1 MNEVAAFVDL
11 ENIRYSML
19 NRWHQEPD
27 PLAWRDKARSYG
39 LIGIARAYADYEQ
52 HPPQLRQRLNVAGF
66 EAEHYPVKRYRD
78 RDGTE
83 RIRSIADLHM
93 VIDIVDTALG
103 RPNIDTFLFFTGDG
117 DFIRVVAM
125 LRNRLGKRVVI
136 CGVPETTS
144 RDLVI
149 AAGEEDALEVSEVV
163 SSPEVDAALIARIEE
178 YERSLYGG
186 FLPTQGNLIAWL
198 KQRLEVGLL
207 PSEQIDGKI
216 LEFIRQGV
224 LYKQL
229 ETSSRGKTL
238 TTTRLRRDHPGVERI
253 LGKMLL
259 DPNREIVAHADVDID
274 DEGDEEEDDDAPG
287 LSYERQMPRMLG
299 AHPWP
304 PDMRD

>member
-1 MNEVAAFVDL
+1 MHEVAAFVDL

-163 SSPEVDAALIARIEE
+163 SSPEVDAALIVRIEE

-216 LEFIRQGV
+216 LEFIRQGI

-238 TTTRLRRDHPGVERI
+238 TTTRLRRDHPSVERI
-253 LGKMLL
+253 LGRMVL
-259 DPNREIVAHADVDID
+259 DPDRDMYGPDDDGD
-274 DEGDEEEDDDAPG
+274 DEDDHDDDAQELP
-287 LSYERQMPRMLG
+287 YERPVPRMLG

-304 PDMRD
+304 PDLRD

>member
-27 PLAWRDKARSYG
+27 PLAWRDKARKYG
-39 LIGIARAYADYEQ
+39 LIGLARAYADFDQ
-52 HPPQLRQRLNVAGF
+52 HPPQLRQRLSVAGF

-78 RDGTE
+78 RDGSE

-103 RPNIDTFLFFTGDG
+103 RQNIDTFLFFTGDG
-117 DFIRVVAM
+117 D
-125 LRNRLGKRVVI
+125 VI

-144 RDLVI
+144 RDLVV
-149 AAGEEDALEVSEVV
+149 AAGDEDWLEVSEVV
-163 SSPEVDAALIARIEE
+163 SSPEIDAALVARIDE

-216 LEFIRQGV
+216 LEFIRQGI

-238 TTTRLRRDHPGVERI
+238 TTTRLRRDHPLVERV
-253 LGKMLL
+253 LGQMTVGAPL
-259 DPNREIVAHADVDID
+259 PSIGNGEAP
-274 DEGDEEEDDDAPG
+274 DEEDELDEAEAYDRPV
-287 LSYERQMPRMLG
+287 PRVLG
-299 AHPWP
+299 S
-304 PDMRD
+304 

>member
-1 MNEVAAFVDL
+1 MHEVAAFVDL

-27 PLAWRDKARSYG
+27 PLAWRDKARKYG
-39 LIGIARAYADYEQ
+39 LIGIARAYADFDQ
-52 HPPQLRQRLNVAGF
+52 HPPQLRQRLSVAGF

-78 RDGTE
+78 RDGSE

-125 LRNRLGKRVVI
+125 LTNRLGKRVVI

-144 RDLVI
+144 RDLVV
-149 AAGEEDALEVSEVV
+149 AAGDEDSLEVSEVV
-163 SSPEVDAALIARIEE
+163 SSPEVDAALIVRIDE

-207 PSEQIDGKI
+207 PTEQIDGKI

-238 TTTRLRRDHPGVERI
+238 TTTRLRRDHSHVEQVLGPMPVER
-253 LGKMLL
+253 
-259 DPNREIVAHADVDID
+259 DRADEADA
-274 DEGDEEEDDDAPG
+274 EDDWDSDREPYRQEAPRAQWG
-287 LSYERQMPRMLG
+287 SPV
-299 AHPWP
+299 P
-304 PDMRD
+304 PGYLPNYPD

>member
-1 MNEVAAFVDL
+1 
-11 ENIRYSML
+11 
-19 NRWHQEPD
+19 
-27 PLAWRDKARSYG
+27 
-39 LIGIARAYADYEQ
+39 
-52 HPPQLRQRLNVAGF
+52 VAGF

-125 LRNRLGKRVVI
+125 LRNRLGKQVVI

-149 AAGEEDALEVSEVV
+149 AAGEEDSLDVSEVV
-163 SSPEVDAALIARIEE
+163 SSPEVDAALIVRIEE

-216 LEFIRQGV
+216 LEFIRQGI

-238 TTTRLRRDHPGVERI
+238 TTTRLRRDHPAVERI
-253 LGKMLL
+253 LGRMIL
-259 DPNREIVAHADVDID
+259 DPDRDVYAND
-274 DEGDEEEDDDAPG
+274 EDDDDEDQDDEAPEM
-287 LSYERQMPRMLG
+287 SPYDRPVPRMLG

-304 PDMRD
+304 PDLRD

>member
-1 MNEVAAFVDL
+1 MDEVAAFVDL

-39 LIGIARAYADYEQ
+39 LIGLARAYADFDQ
-52 HPPQLRQRLNVAGF
+52 HPPQLRQRLNVAGI

-103 RPNIDTFLFFTGDG
+103 RPNIGTFLFFTGDG

-149 AAGEEDALEVSEVV
+149 SAGEEDMLDVSEVV
-163 SSPEVDAALIARIEE
+163 PHLRAHGHERRRDQRRRGLDDPRQVPRAKSGAEGARAGLGHRPRCRRQHPRRRRRRTAVGTVRVSVRTVGVAEG
-178 YERSLYGG
+178 RSRR
-186 FLPTQGNLIAWL
+186 P
-198 KQRLEVGLL
+198 
-207 PSEQIDGKI
+207 
-216 LEFIRQGV
+216 
-224 LYKQL
+224 
-229 ETSSRGKTL
+229 TL
-238 TTTRLRRDHPGVERI
+238 TAFP
-253 LGKMLL
+253 
-259 DPNREIVAHADVDID
+259 DP
-274 DEGDEEEDDDAPG
+274 
-287 LSYERQMPRMLG
+287 
-299 AHPWP
+299 
-304 PDMRD
+304 

>member
-1 MNEVAAFVDL
+1 
-11 ENIRYSML
+11 
-19 NRWHQEPD
+19 
-27 PLAWRDKARSYG
+27 
-39 LIGIARAYADYEQ
+39 
-52 HPPQLRQRLNVAGF
+52 
-66 EAEHYPVKRYRD
+66 
-78 RDGTE
+78 
-83 RIRSIADLHM
+83 M

-125 LRNRLGKRVVI
+125 LRNRLGKQVVI

-149 AAGEEDALEVSEVV
+149 AAGEEDSLDVSEVV

-216 LEFIRQGV
+216 LEFIRQGI

-238 TTTRLRRDHPGVERI
+238 TTTRLRRDHPAVERI
-253 LGKMLL
+253 LGQMLL
-259 DPNREIVAHADVDID
+259 DPDRERTPTRPEMTTTTTT
-274 DEGDEEEDDDAPG
+274 DEDTQED
-287 LSYERQMPRMLG
+287 MPRCSARTPG
-299 AHPWP
+299 RPTCGS
-304 PDMRD
+304 

>member
-1 MNEVAAFVDL
+1 MHEVAAFVDL

-163 SSPEVDAALIARIEE
+163 SSPEVDAALIVRIEE

-238 TTTRLRRDHPGVERI
+238 TTTRLRRDHPSVERI
-253 LGKMLL
+253 LGRMVL
-259 DPNREIVAHADVDID
+259 DPDRDMYGPDDDGD
-274 DEGDEEEDDDAPG
+274 DEDDHDDDAQELP
-287 LSYERQMPRMLG
+287 YERPVPRMLG

-304 PDMRD
+304 PDLRD

>member
-1 MNEVAAFVDL
+1 MSEVHEVAAFVDL

-39 LIGIARAYADYEQ
+39 LIGIARAYADFDQ
-52 HPPQLRQRLNVAGF
+52 HPPQLRQRLSVAGF

-78 RDGTE
+78 RDGSE

-144 RDLVI
+144 RDLVV
-149 AAGEEDALEVSEVV
+149 AAGDEDPLDVSEVV
-163 SSPEVDAALIARIEE
+163 SSPEVDAALITRIDE
-178 YERSLYGG
+178 YEQSLYGG

-207 PSEQIDGKI
+207 PSEQVDGKI
-216 LEFIRQGV
+216 LEFIRQGI

-238 TTTRLRRDHPGVERI
+238 TTTRLRRDHPTVERV
-253 LGKMLL
+253 LGEMTL
-259 DPNREIVAHADVDID
+259 DGGGEEFP
-274 DEGDEEEDDDAPG
+274 DEDGPYQPEAP
-287 LSYERQMPRMLG
+287 RALG
-299 AHPWP
+299 THPWP
-304 PDMRD
+304 PDLRE

>member
-1 MNEVAAFVDL
+1 MHEVAAFVDL

-27 PLAWRDKARSYG
+27 PLAWRDKARKYG
-39 LIGIARAYADYEQ
+39 LIGIARAYADFDQ
-52 HPPQLRQRLNVAGF
+52 HPPQLRQRLSVAGF

-78 RDGTE
+78 RDGSE

-125 LRNRLGKRVVI
+125 LTNRLGKRVVI

-144 RDLVI
+144 RDLVV
-149 AAGEEDALEVSEVV
+149 AAGDEDSLEVSEVV
-163 SSPEVDAALIARIEE
+163 SSPEVDAALIVRIDE

-207 PSEQIDGKI
+207 PTEQIDGKI

-238 TTTRLRRDHPGVERI
+238 TTTRLRRDHSQVEHVLGPMPVER
-253 LGKMLL
+253 
-259 DPNREIVAHADVDID
+259 DRADEADA
-274 DEGDEEEDDDAPG
+274 EDDWDSDREPYRQEAPRAQWG
-287 LSYERQMPRMLG
+287 SPV
-299 AHPWP
+299 P
-304 PDMRD
+304 PGYLPNYPD

>member
-1 MNEVAAFVDL
+1 MNEVAVFVDL

-27 PLAWRDKARSYG
+27 PVYWRDKARKYG
-39 LIGIARAYADYEQ
+39 LIGIARAYADFEQ
-52 HPPQLRQRLNVAGF
+52 HPPQLRQRLSVAGF
-66 EAEHYPVKRYRD
+66 EAEHYAVKRYRD
-78 RDGTE
+78 RDGSD

-144 RDLVI
+144 RDLVM
-149 AAGEEDALEVSEVV
+149 AAGEEDPLEVSEVV
-163 SSPEVDAALIARIEE
+163 TSPELDAALIGRIDE

-198 KQRLEVGLL
+198 RQRLEVGLM
-207 PSEQIDGKI
+207 PAEQIDGKI
-216 LEFIRQGV
+216 LEFIRQGL

-238 TTTRLRRDHPGVERI
+238 TTTRLRRDHPRVESVLGVF
-253 LGKMLL
+253 
-259 DPNREIVAHADVDID
+259 
-274 DEGDEEEDDDAPG
+274 DEEEFYADRERPVGNGNYDDMDDGAPSG
-287 LSYERQMPRMLG
+287 SWG
-299 AHPWP
+299 ATS
-304 PDMRD
+304 DYRRG

>member
-27 PLAWRDKARSYG
+27 PLAWRDKARKYG
-39 LIGIARAYADYEQ
+39 LIGMARAYADFDQ
-52 HPPQLRQRLNVAGF
+52 HPPQLRQRLSVAGF

-78 RDGTE
+78 RDGSE

-93 VIDIVDTALG
+93 VIDIVDAALG
-103 RPNIDTFLFFTGDG
+103 RPSIDTFLFFTGDG

-125 LRNRLGKRVVI
+125 LTNRLGKRVVI

-144 RDLVI
+144 RDLVV
-149 AAGEEDALEVSEVV
+149 AAGDEDSLDVSEVV
-163 SSPEVDAALIARIEE
+163 QSPEIDAALIQRIQD

-198 KQRLEVGLL
+198 KQRLDIGPL
-207 PSEQIDGKI
+207 PNEQIDGKI

-238 TTTRLRRDHPGVERI
+238 TTTRLRRDHPLVEEVLGEAGVDGDGEY
-253 LGKMLL
+253 
-259 DPNREIVAHADVDID
+259 P
-274 DEGDEEEDDDAPG
+274 DEEYDQRAPNG
-287 LSYERQMPRMLG
+287 LGGQSWETDVRG
-299 AHPWP
+299 
-304 PDMRD
+304 

>member
-1 MNEVAAFVDL
+1 MHEVAAFVDL

-27 PLAWRDKARSYG
+27 PLAWRDKARKYG
-39 LIGIARAYADYEQ
+39 LIGIARAYADFEQ

-125 LRNRLGKRVVI
+125 LRNRLGKQVVI

-149 AAGEEDALEVSEVV
+149 AAGEEDPLDVSEVV

-216 LEFIRQGV
+216 LEFIRQGI

-238 TTTRLRRDHPGVERI
+238 TTTRLRRDHPAVERI

-259 DPNREIVAHADVDID
+259 DPNREPYGQGDLDDDD
-274 DEGDEEEDDDAPG
+274 DEEQDDDVPG
-287 LSYERQMPRMLG
+287 MGYERPVPRMLG

-304 PDMRD
+304 PDLRD

>member
-1 MNEVAAFVDL
+1 MHEVAAFVDL

-39 LIGIARAYADYEQ
+39 LIGIARAYADFDQ

-149 AAGEEDALEVSEVV
+149 AAGEEDSLDVSEVV
-163 SSPEVDAALIARIEE
+163 SSP
-178 YERSLYGG
+178 
-186 FLPTQGNLIAWL
+186 
-198 KQRLEVGLL
+198 
-207 PSEQIDGKI
+207 
-216 LEFIRQGV
+216 
-224 LYKQL
+224 
-229 ETSSRGKTL
+229 
-238 TTTRLRRDHPGVERI
+238 
-253 LGKMLL
+253 
-259 DPNREIVAHADVDID
+259 
-274 DEGDEEEDDDAPG
+274 
-287 LSYERQMPRMLG
+287 
-299 AHPWP
+299 
-304 PDMRD
+304 

>member
-1 MNEVAAFVDL
+1 MHEVAAFVDL

-27 PLAWRDKARSYG
+27 PLAWRDKARSFG
-39 LIGIARAYADYEQ
+39 LIGIARAYADFEQ
-52 HPPQLRQRLNVAGF
+52 HPPQLRQRLSVAGI

-125 LRNRLGKRVVI
+125 LRNRLGKRVII

-149 AAGEEDALEVSEVV
+149 AAGEEDPLDVSEVV

-259 DPNREIVAHADVDID
+259 DPSREPYALDDDDDDDVDQD
-274 DEGDEEEDDDAPG
+274 EDDDDIQGMA
-287 LSYERQMPRMLG
+287 YERPVPRMLG

-304 PDMRD
+304 PDLRD